1 VISHLRAVLLVTA
14 AGCALACPKAEDSE
28 APTPTPEPVVA
39 PRVEVPMDR
48 ANLFFPGSGGKLVS
62 VAADVPQGP
71 PELRITRLVEA
82 LIRGPGSESGLFEV
96 LPATTTVGGVL
107 LLDNVAYVDLR
118 SPDGSPTPAVGSAD
132 ERLILYSLIDT
143 IVLGGAGADRVV
155 LLWNGAQRETFA
167 GHFDTTRPLGAD
179 TELITEP

>member
-1 VISHLRAVLLVTA
+1 VSPRLKAIALA
-14 AGCALACPKAEDSE
+14 ASAGLGLACPGTEESQAPTATPEQVVVPKAEI
-28 APTPTPEPVVA
+28 
-39 PRVEVPMDR
+39 PMDR
-48 ANLFFPGSGGKLVS
+48 ANLFFPGSGGSLVS
-62 VAADVPQGP
+62 VATDVPQGP

-82 LIRGPGSESGLFEV
+82 LIRGPGSESGLFDV
-96 LPATTTVGGVL
+96 LPPTTTVGGVL
-107 LLDNVAYVDLR
+107 ILDNVAYVDLR
-118 SPDGSPTPAVGSAD
+118 SSDGSSTPAVGSAD

-179 TELITEP
+179 TDLIVQR